1 MELLIARYWR
11 KKTLA
16 EHYIKMGA
24 DGTTSQA
31 WLAWT
36 KVTSKASVAAVLS
49 SDNSITFDVNTGA
62 ENHYIPTSEAHKL
75 DYYST
80 SHTRHTPKI
89 PQEDVVPY
97 KANCLKLYDGQLPT
111 CLVICSDPDQS

>member
-1 MELLIARYWR
+1 
-11 KKTLA
+11 
-16 EHYIKMGA
+16 MGA

-49 SDNSITFDVNTGA
+49 SDDSITFDVDTGA

-80 SHTRHTPKI
+80 SHTRQTVVCANNT
-89 PQEDVVPY
+89 EDPTRGCVPF
-97 KANCLKLYDGQLPT
+97 KTNCLKLYDGQLST
-111 CLVICSDPDQS
+111 YLVICPDPDQRP